1 MEEKMDCLFCKIIQ
15 GEIPAKII
23 YEDEFTIAFLDLYPN
38 SEGHTLVIPKKHCV
52 DFTDSDLTTAQQVV
66 AAKKAVVEILRQK
79 LNPVGF
85 NFVSNQGSEAHQV
98 IFHYHEHIIPKYV
111 KELGYSPAVS
121 PDPKARDT
129 ETIFQIIKK

>member
-1 MEEKMDCLFCKIIQ
+1 
-15 GEIPAKII
+15 
-23 YEDEFTIAFLDLYPN
+23 
-38 SEGHTLVIPKKHCV
+38 
-52 DFTDSDLTTAQQVV
+52 
-66 AAKKAVVEILRQK
+66 
-79 LNPVGF
+79 
-85 NFVSNQGSEAHQV
+85 V